1 MKIHTVIETIL
12 KWADNTKSLVVPFFD
27 SNTFSQTFETHILQL
42 KLFIGSLLVF
52 FPFQS
57 CCCSCRYHCSDH
69 FLEVH
74 FRFTRTLPHLWASL
88 DNTSLPKLLCH
99 LGFTTCFTLPG
110 LTLCW
115 QLISYNSAHTG

>member
-12 KWADNTKSLVVPFFD
+12 KWADNTKSFVVSFFD
-27 SNTFSQTFETHILQL
+27 SNTFSQTFETHLTTKIVYWLASS
-42 KLFIGSLLVF
+42 FYA
-52 FPFQS
+52 FQS

-74 FRFTRTLPHLWASL
+74 FWFTRTLPHLWASL

-99 LGFTTCFTLPG
+99 LGFTACFTLPG
-110 LTLCW
+110 LTLSW
-115 QLISYNSAHTG
+115 QLISYNSVHTG